1 MPEYNKYLGMLENG
15 AIQGVLTGIN
25 NYLSRQQSDYD
36 RQENY
41 RLNELA
47 AASADQRTRALYND
61 FYSPSALM
69 KQYKIAGLS
78 PSLLFGG
85 TPGQGGATGGQ
96 GGGPAGPQSAYMPLS
111 IIEAAQVANI
121 QAQTQKT
128 KEETKNIAEDTNLKL
143 LQEEWNTML
152 NKEKS
157 IEFKLTTTY
166 VINTDGTTTSMF
178 ELAQN
183 CYDYDKFIEEAR
195 RLIKNSNDK
204 QAELMLGTEAGQ
216 RTMRQI
222 YMDSNRYER
231 DIKIL
236 SQEGVNA
243 EFQQAIIKK
252 MEQKGFAEQN
262 ANTAIAELKSIEETA
277 KLTTEQKEAWNNIIE
292 RLQKTNSTTADI
304 IIVASMILNQAAS
317 KWHNPIK

>member
-1 MPEYNKYLGMLENG
+1 MPEYNKYIGMLENG

-47 AASADQRTRALYND
+47 AGAADQRTRALYND

-69 KQYKIAGLS
+69 KQYKEAGLS

-85 TPGQGGATGGQ
+85 TPGQGGTTGAQ
-96 GGGPAGPQSAYMPLS
+96 GSGTGGPQSAYMPLS
-111 IIEAAQVANI
+111 LIEAAQIANI
-121 QAQTQKT
+121 NAQTQKT

-152 NKEKS
+152 NQEKS

-166 VINTDGTTTSMF
+166 VTNTDGTTTSMF

-183 CYDYDKFIEEAR
+183 CYDYDKFMEEAR
-195 RLIKNSNDK
+195 RLVKNSNDK

-222 YMDSNRYER
+222 YMNSNRFER
-231 DIKIL
+231 DIKVL

-243 EFQQAIIKK
+243 EFQQEIIKK

-262 ANTAIAELKSIEETA
+262 AKTAIEELKSIEEIS
-277 KLTTEQKEAWNNIIE
+277 KLTTEQKEAWNNIIG
-292 RLQKTNSTTADI
+292 RLEKTNSTAADI
-304 IIVASMILNQAAS
+304 IIVAA
-317 KWHNPIK
+317 

>member
-1 MPEYNKYLGMLENG
+1 MPEYNKYIGMLENG

-47 AASADQRTRALYND
+47 AGAADQRTRALYND

-69 KQYKIAGLS
+69 KQYKEAGLS

-85 TPGQGGATGGQ
+85 TPGQGGTSGAQ
-96 GGGPAGPQSAYMPLS
+96 GGGPGGPQSSFMPLS
-111 IIEAAQVANI
+111 LIESAQVANI
-121 QAQTQKT
+121 NAQTEKT
-128 KEETKNIAEDTNLKL
+128 KEETKNIAKDTKLKI

-152 NKEKS
+152 NQEKS

-166 VINTDGTTTSMF
+166 VTNTDGTTTSMF

-183 CYDYDKFIEEAR
+183 CYDYNKFMEESR
-195 RLIKNSNDK
+195 RLAKNSNDK
-204 QAELMLGTEAGQ
+204 QLELMLGTEAGQ
-216 RTMRQI
+216 KTMRQI
-222 YMDSNRYER
+222 YMDSNRFER
-231 DIKIL
+231 DIKVL

-252 MEQKGFAEQN
+252 MEQENFAEQN
-262 ANTAIAELKSIEETA
+262 AKTAIAELKSIEETA

-317 KWHNPIK
+317 HWHNPIK

>member
-1 MPEYNKYLGMLENG
+1 MPEYNKYIGMLENG

-47 AASADQRTRALYND
+47 AGAADQRTRALYND

-69 KQYKIAGLS
+69 KQYKEAGLS

-85 TPGQGGATGGQ
+85 TPGQGGTSGTQ
-96 GGGPAGPQSAYMPLS
+96 GGGPGGPQSAYMPLS
-111 IIEAAQVANI
+111 LMEAAQVANI
-121 QAQTQKT
+121 NAQTQKT

-152 NKEKS
+152 NQEKS

-166 VINTDGTTTSMF
+166 VTNTDGTTTSMF

-195 RLIKNSNDK
+195 RLAKNSNDK

-216 RTMRQI
+216 KTMRQI
-222 YMDSNRYER
+222 YMNSNRFER
-231 DIKIL
+231 DIKVL

-252 MEQKGFAEQN
+252 MEQEGFAEQN
-262 ANTAIAELKSIEETA
+262 ARTAIAELKSIEETA

-304 IIVASMILNQAAS
+304 IIIASMILNQAAS
-317 KWHNPIK
+317 HWHNPIK

>member
-1 MPEYNKYLGMLENG
+1 MPEYNKYIGMLENG

-47 AASADQRTRALYND
+47 AGAADQRTRALYND

-69 KQYKIAGLS
+69 KQYKEAGLS

-85 TPGQGGATGGQ
+85 TPGQGGTTGAQ
-96 GGGPAGPQSAYMPLS
+96 GGGPGGPQSTYMPLS
-111 IIEAAQVANI
+111 IMEAAQVANI
-121 QAQTQKT
+121 NAQTQKT

-152 NKEKS
+152 NQEKS

-166 VINTDGTTTSMF
+166 VTNTDGTTTSMF

-183 CYDYDKFIEEAR
+183 CYDYEKFMEEAR
-195 RLIKNSNDK
+195 RLVKNSNDK
-204 QAELMLGTEAGQ
+204 QLELMLGTEAGQ
-216 RTMRQI
+216 KTMRQI
-222 YMDSNRYER
+222 YMDSNRFER
-231 DIKIL
+231 DIKVL

-262 ANTAIAELKSIEETA
+262 ARTAIAELKSIEETA

-317 KWHNPIK
+317 HWHNPIK